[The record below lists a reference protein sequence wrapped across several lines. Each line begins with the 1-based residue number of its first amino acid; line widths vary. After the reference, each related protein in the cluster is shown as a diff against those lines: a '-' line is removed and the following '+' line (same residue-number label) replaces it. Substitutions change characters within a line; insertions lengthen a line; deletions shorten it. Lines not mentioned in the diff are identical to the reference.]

1 MIFIPREEEKQE
13 SNLLVLIPAEDKIRM
28 MPLVESRDASSL
40 SLHVGIGEE
49 EEALINAS

>member
-28 MPLVESRDASSL
+28 MPLSRVAMRPTPL
-40 SLHVGIGEE
+40 YMWVLEKRKKH
-49 EEALINAS
+49 